1 MRKAVLVSL
10 DALFDKDL
18 AFLKPDGGL
27 RRQLDAGTSCDQVKT
42 VFPSLT
48 YPAHTTLITGCD
60 PRLTGI
66 GHNQPFQPDKEK
78 AQRAWYWDRS
88 CVRVDTL
95 FDAVRRSGG
104 TSSSILWPV
113 TGKNRNIRWALPEVL
128 ALPGENQALKMMS
141 YGSPLWILRMEMKY
155 GHLRT
160 GIGEP
165 GLSDFATA
173 VMLDVIRSRQPD
185 LTAVHLVDLDEMR
198 HLHGVFSREAMEAVA
213 RHEDRV
219 AALEETLRTVKGLED
234 ALLIVV
240 SDHGQE
246 DITRTVE
253 LRSLLREHGL
263 DKVILPQSNGMTAY
277 FFSVTDDENALSGAY
292 RYLDEHR
299 EQFGISRMYNAVD
312 LCAMHCVQGPVFAA
326 EGAPGVVFSDLLEP
340 FKREAATHG
349 FGPSGSAVNCLFSVS
364 GKGIRSGARLP
375 SMPMRDVAPTIAEL
389 MGISLL
395 DAEGVSH
402 AFEFLAK

>member
-10 DALFDKDL
+10 DALFDRDL

-27 RRQLDAGTSCDQVKT
+27 RRQLDEGTSCDQVKT

-48 YPAHTTLITGCD
+48 YPVHTTMITGCD
-60 PRLTGI
+60 PYLTGI
-66 GHNQPFQPDKEK
+66 GHNQPFQPEKEK
-78 AQRAWYWDRS
+78 KERAWYWERS
-88 CVRVDTL
+88 CVRTDTL

-104 TSSSILWPV
+104 NSSAILWPV

-141 YGSPLWILRMEMKY
+141 YGSPLWIVRMEMKY
-155 GHLRT
+155 GHLRS

-165 GLSDFATA
+165 GLSDYAA
-173 VMLDVIRSRQPD
+173 AIALDVIRSRQPD
-185 LTAVHLVDLDEMR
+185 LTAIHLVDLDEMR
-198 HLHGVFSREAMEAVA
+198 HLHGVFSKEAMEAIA
-213 RHEDRV
+213 RDEDRV
-219 AALEETLRTVKGLED
+219 ASFEEAIRTVKGMED

-246 DITRTVE
+246 DIDRTVE
-253 LRSLLREHGL
+253 LRALLCEHGL

-277 FFSVTDDENALSGAY
+277 FFAVSDDAEAVAGAY
-292 RYLDEHR
+292 RYLNEHR
-299 EQFGISRMYNAVD
+299 EQFGISRMYDAED
-312 LCAMHCVQGPVFAA
+312 LRALHCVQGPAFAA

-349 FGPSGSAVNCLFSVS
+349 FGLDREGVNCLFSVS
-364 GKGIRSGARLP
+364 GRGIRRGARLP

-389 MGISLL
+389 MGIRLP

-402 AFEFLAK
+402 ASEFMVK